1 MAHARYSPKR
11 HGISGC
17 SIARLEEPD
26 GREIGEPY
34 ADDGALEVWPTPPGR
49 DRAGPP
55 PAPWLAPL
63 ATLVPTS
70 T

>member
-17 SIARLEEPD
+17 SIARLDEPD
-26 GREIGEPY
+26 HNEIGEPQ
-34 ADDGALEVWPTPPGR
+34 ADDLEVWPTPPGL

-63 ATLVPTS
+63 ATLVPSS